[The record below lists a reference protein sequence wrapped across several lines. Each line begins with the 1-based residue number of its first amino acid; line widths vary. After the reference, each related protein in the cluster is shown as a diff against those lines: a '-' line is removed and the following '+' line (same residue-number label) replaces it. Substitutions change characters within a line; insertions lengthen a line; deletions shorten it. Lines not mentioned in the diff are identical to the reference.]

1 MRSVILDAA
10 SLGEDVDLGPV
21 LSLPGPWECHE
32 ATPAAEVAP
41 RIRDAEVVLSNKV
54 PLAADSLAGAR
65 RLRLVVVMATGTN
78 NVDLAAAT
86 RHGIAVCNARGY
98 ATASVAQHT
107 MLLLLALARS
117 LLPAERSARDGT
129 WSRSP
134 FFCAPGHPTLEL
146 GGRRIGIVGYGELGR
161 EVARLARAFGMQVA
175 LAALPGRR
183 YADAQ
188 DHARMP
194 LAQMLPWADVISL
207 HCPLT
212 PMTRGL
218 IGAPELARMRAT
230 ALLINTARGGIVDE
244 HALLDALRAGRLG
257 GAALDTLEC
266 EPPRA
271 DSPLLNAG
279 LPNLIITPHV
289 AWASRE
295 ARQRLVGQ
303 VGEIL
308 REYRAGRF
316 MNRVN

>member
-1 MRSVILDAA
+1 
-10 SLGEDVDLGPV
+10 
-21 LSLPGPWECHE
+21 
-32 ATPAAEVAP
+32 
-41 RIRDAEVVLSNKV
+41 VVLSNKV

-134 FFCAPGHPTLEL
+134 FFCVPGHPTLEL